1 MSLKCRPGAA
11 LFSRRVRSTHFFILL
26 GLIAIT
32 PVFSRPH
39 TDASLSFGA
48 AWGFG
53 SLEYDLRSPDTG
65 SGVASRL
72 DFPLDGLHPSLE
84 LTVARTEAD
93 HTFSSGTV
101 SLSMNVA
108 GPYGLMTDY
117 DWNILSG
124 IPPVPFSYT
133 ESPVSA
139 VDFTARGALT
149 WFPFHPG
156 SADIG
161 WQIGYSFQSIYQE
174 IKGYNGWV
182 YQWNSSTSSY
192 DLKPQSGTGTVLTYQ
207 IYLHA
212 ASIGLAYRQWLFP
225 RARLSVAADFL
236 GVAGFDSD
244 DHLLR
249 TKLST
254 AWAVGPGYRADMWLV
269 FFSAG
274 NGQAGGPFH
283 LSVGGSVTGF
293 SLFGRQTQTWYG
305 SADAGNGAPQGTVL
319 SNIYHHVSSLQ
330 ARAGI
335 AASFTF

>member
-32 PVFSRPH
+32 PTFARAH
-39 TDASLSFGA
+39 TNASLSFGA
-48 AWGFG
+48 VWGFG

-93 HTFSSGTV
+93 HAFWSGTV

-174 IKGYNGWV
+174 IKGYSGWL

-192 DLKPQSGTGTVLTYQ
+192 DLYSQSG
-207 IYLHA
+207 I
-212 ASIGLAYRQWLFP
+212 
-225 RARLSVAADFL
+225 
-236 GVAGFDSD
+236 
-244 DHLLR
+244 
-249 TKLST
+249 
-254 AWAVGPGYRADMWLV
+254 GYRPYLSDLSPCCLHWPGLPPVAL
-269 FFSAG
+269 SAS
-274 NGQAGGPFH
+274 AP
-283 LSVGGSVTGF
+283 VGCSGF
-293 SLFGRQTQTWYG
+293 PWRGRFRFGRSPPSHQTLHGVGRRPGISSGYM
-305 SADAGNGAPQGTVL
+305 AGLLLCREWSGRRP
-319 SNIYHHVSSLQ
+319 VSSLRGRERYGVQ
-330 ARAGI
+330 PLRPADADMVRLGGRR
-335 AASFTF
+335 